1 MVPIPEFLI
10 LCSHCIIRI
19 MSKDVW
25 EFNFK
30 TIAMTIMF
38 RHSYILDVEILS
50 SNKLRISSPIW
61 LIEGVWVVSINS
73 VYYII

>member
-10 LCSHCIIRI
+10 LCSHCIIQI
-19 MSKDVW
+19 MRKDVW
-25 EFNFK
+25 EFIFK